1 MHFSRASVHGF
12 KMMLQFQGKRCCEH
26 FLATSVT
33 KPEQCRCSEHE
44 WGSKVPCV
52 YERVCECG
60 YACMWVCMWIY
71 KKRRGRH
78 RQKPEN
84 SPFSLFASDKLTY
97 IFTANLI
104 TDCVLYLKLYFKCD
118 LKRNLLETMIFSS
131 KNKLFLWQLVLQE
144 NGLTF
149 LSVLGL
155 MITWQEMQVFSIS
168 AFYVNLSVWSFHS
181 AVIFFQLF
189 LSDLFSL
196 IKGCIFFFIF
206 MVPPELLKSCQ
217 SNFVTVP
224 FYKEREY

>member
-1 MHFSRASVHGF
+1 MSEDRKSHVCMSVYVSVGMHVCG
-12 KMMLQFQGKRCCEH
+12 
-26 FLATSVT
+26 
-33 KPEQCRCSEHE
+33 
-44 WGSKVPCV
+44 
-52 YERVCECG
+52 YVCESIRN
-60 YACMWVCMWIY
+60 VEEDT
-71 KKRRGRH
+71 GRNPKTAH
-78 RQKPEN
+78 
-84 SPFSLFASDKLTY
+84 FHSLPVTSWHIY
-97 IFTANLI
+97 IFMANLI